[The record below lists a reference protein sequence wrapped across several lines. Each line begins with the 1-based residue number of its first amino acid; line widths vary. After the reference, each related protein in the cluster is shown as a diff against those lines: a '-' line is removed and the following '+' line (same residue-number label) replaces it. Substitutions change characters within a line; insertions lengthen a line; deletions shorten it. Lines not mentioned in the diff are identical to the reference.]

1 MFGFLKKKL
10 KKIYNTFTTKVHSL
24 FTSKTVDEETLKE
37 LETLLIAADAGVK
50 TTKTIIENLKK
61 EVLRGKIQEGEDL
74 HKALAKQLNDLLA
87 TQQFEKKSDIFL
99 LVGINGS
106 GKTTFAAK
114 LAHKLKAEGKK
125 VLLVAADT
133 FRAAAVEQL
142 TDWAKKVNVAL
153 HTGTPGQDPASVV
166 FTACQRFKEEHFDAL
181 IIDTA
186 GRLQTKVNL
195 MKELEK
201 IKKNITRHL
210 PDTPINT
217 LLTIDAMLGQN
228 SLQQARV
235 FHESTQIRGVILTKM
250 DGTGKG
256 AIVFAIVQELEV
268 PIAYISFGEQLD
280 QFKLFKAQEYVD
292 QLLGGDDEQ
301 GNKS

>member
-10 KKIYNTFTTKVHSL
+10 KKIYNTFTSKVHSL
-24 FTSKTVDEETLKE
+24 FTRATVDEGTLKE
-37 LETLLIAADAGVK
+37 LETLLIAADAGVT
-50 TTKTIIENLKK
+50 TTKKIIEQLRKQILNGTIK
-61 EVLRGKIQEGEDL
+61 EGQDL
-74 HKALAKQLNDLLA
+74 HKALAQQLNQMLDA
-87 TQQFEKKSDIFL
+87 KPFEKKSDIFL

-114 LAHKLKAEGKK
+114 LANQLKSEGKK

-142 TDWAKKVNVAL
+142 TNWAQKVDVAL
-153 HTGTPGQDPASVV
+153 ETGKPGQDPASVV
-166 FTACQRFKEEHFDAL
+166 FTACERYKNENFDAL

-186 GRLQTKVNL
+186 GRLQTKANL

-201 IKKNITRHL
+201 IKKIITRHL
-210 PDTPINT
+210 LDTPTNT

-235 FHESTQIRGVILTKM
+235 FDESTQVDGIILTKM

-256 AIVFAIVQELEV
+256 AILFAIVAELNI
-268 PIAYISFGEQLD
+268 PIAYISFGEQLQ
-280 QFKLFKAQEYVD
+280 QFKLFQGKQYVD
-292 QLLGGDDEQ
+292 QLLGGDDEGDQ
-301 GNKS
+301 SD

>member
-10 KKIYNTFTTKVHSL
+10 QKIYNSFTTKIHSL
-24 FTSKTVDEETLKE
+24 FTKTTVDEETLKE
-37 LETLLIAADAGVK
+37 LETILIAADAGVA
-50 TTKTIIENLKK
+50 TTKKIIKNLRAQILSGTIK
-61 EVLRGKIQEGEDL
+61 EGQDL
-74 HKALAKQLNDLLA
+74 HKALAAQLNKTLEA
-87 TQQFEKKSDIFL
+87 KQFEKKSNIFL

-114 LAHKLKAEGKK
+114 LANQLKNDGKK

-142 TDWAKKVNVAL
+142 TDWAKKINVAIEI
-153 HTGTPGQDPASVV
+153 GKPEQDPASVV
-166 FTACQRFKEEHFDAL
+166 FTACQRYKSENFDAL

-186 GRLQTKVNL
+186 GRLQTKTNL

-201 IKKNITRHL
+201 IKKIITRHL
-210 PDTPINT
+210 PDTSINT

-235 FHESTQIRGVILTKM
+235 FHESTQLDGIILTSNRL
-250 DGTGKG
+250 
-256 AIVFAIVQELEV
+256 VFCC
-268 PIAYISFGEQLD
+268 F
-280 QFKLFKAQEYVD
+280 F
-292 QLLGGDDEQ
+292 
-301 GNKS
+301 